1 MSDSVNKNESFD
13 SFLDKIRHEAQAREN
28 LREYADC
35 AQNADAQSETCEN
48 EATDCVNEAQEKA
61 EEAKNPDD
69 EPQEEQVKTEEAADE
84 TKAAPEATENE
95 ADESG
100 KESGKPEDEQKD
112 MAVEQGENAIYADPM
127 QPKKKNKAVKVLLA
141 LVIVFAVL
149 LGGGYFALHSFFN
162 QFSYIPMEEQTGKAG
177 DTQAIIEEPTQIIE
191 DPALSLSDEEY
202 DTLIELLEANAAGN
216 SIVMADENVWN
227 VLLIGADEML
237 SETTGRSD
245 SMILVSVSHYT
256 DTIVLTSILRDSYL
270 KIPDNGYNRIN
281 SALPYGGVSLLAQT
295 IESNFGIHVDNYAML
310 DFALFKDVIDALG
323 GVYLTPTEDETDYI
337 NELMVLLD
345 REDLIITTPNEPTLF
360 NGVQAL
366 YYARIRKMDSD
377 VHRTER
383 QRKILLAAKD
393 RVLSM
398 DLTQLLEIVKEFMP
412 RVVTDIDSK
421 TCISLLFSAY
431 KMLQE
436 YDIEQNRIP
445 ADGSY
450 SDTYVYGMS
459 VKRIYDFEYNTAIW
473 EDLVYGDHEPVAAVT
488 EAPTDENGNDV
499 IYSEDEE

>member
-1 MSDSVNKNESFD
+1 MSDSINKNDSFD
-13 SFLDKIRHEAQAREN
+13 SFLDKMRHAEHAGEHAEPTAVCEESEQT
-28 LREYADC
+28 
-35 AQNADAQSETCEN
+35 QNET
-48 EATDCVNEAQEKA
+48 AVP
-61 EEAKNPDD
+61 EEAET
-69 EPQEEQVKTEEAADE
+69 EPVPQPETANEEQAA
-84 TKAAPEATENE
+84 
-95 ADESG
+95 
-100 KESGKPEDEQKD
+100 EQD
-112 MAVEQGENAIYADPM
+112 TPVEQGEAAIYADPVN
-127 QPKKKNKAVKVLLA
+127 PKKKKKAGKVLLSIV
-141 LVIVFAVL
+141 LVLAILV
-149 LGGGYFALHSFFN
+149 GGGYFALHSFFN
-162 QFSYIPMEEQTGKAG
+162 QFSFVPMEEQTGASAQP
-177 DTQAIIEEPTQIIE
+177 TQGMIEEPTMRIE
-191 DPALSLSDEEY
+191 NPELSLADEEY

-227 VLLIGADEML
+227 VLLIGADEAL
-237 SETTGRSD
+237 AEGTARSD

-281 SALPYGGVSLLAQT
+281 AALPYGGVALLAET

-310 DFALFKDVIDALG
+310 DFALFKDVIDAIG
-323 GVYLTPTEDETDYI
+323 GVYLTPTEDETEYI

-345 REDLIITTPNEPTLF
+345 REDLLIDTPNELTHF

-383 QRKILLAAKD
+383 QRKVLLAAKD

-398 DLTQLLEIVKEFMP
+398 ELTQLLDLVKEFMP
-412 RVVTDIDSK
+412 RIVTDIDSK

-436 YDIEQNRIP
+436 YSIEQHCMP
-445 ADGSY
+445 MEGTY

-459 VKRIYDFEYNTAIW
+459 VKRIYDFESNTNTW
-473 EDLVYGDHEPVAAVT
+473 EELVYGDHEPVAAVT
-488 EAPTDENGNDV
+488 DAPTDENGNDV
-499 IYSEDEE
+499 IFTEDE